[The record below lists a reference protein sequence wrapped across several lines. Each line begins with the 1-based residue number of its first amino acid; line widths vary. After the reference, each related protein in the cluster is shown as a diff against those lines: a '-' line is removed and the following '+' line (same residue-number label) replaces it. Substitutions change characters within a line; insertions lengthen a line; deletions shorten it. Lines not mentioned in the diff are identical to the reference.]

1 MSLRLTAALLPF
13 VVMSKE
19 VVTLAA
25 DAEPPTAKN
34 SAEESRAAQVAR
46 DMGISRETVYQY
58 LRLSTPGHLKPT
70 GS

>member
-34 SAEESRAAQVAR
+34 SAEESRADFIVTAL
-46 DMGISRETVYQY
+46 DIS
-58 LRLSTPGHLKPT
+58 
-70 GS
+70 GSSPKI